1 MKSYTAVIKQKNK
14 KHFFIYSPASYGNKS
29 RATGEYISKSLRTNQ
44 NPFYPDESRPWRR
57 NIYYFWWEFLRRHE
71 GYKDCC
77 KRGGAGRYKKLYA
90 DWGNIHGYE
99 DFWKWWSEEV
109 ETTELRG
116 QYLFAEPLDYRQIQ
130 EVRSLKSQ
138 GDDDLI
144 VSIPL
149 EVRTG
154 ELTKSLR
161 RLLQQHTE
169 RSRAARAKSRA
180 RYPVSASV
188 PLMALHKTLQV
199 YDLLEEHK
207 EALRLKTMRKYE
219 IADIAELD
227 YNDKWAGK
235 SLAHWKRQA
244 ASGTDDDIY
253 YFTEAQNTVRT
264 RMTQAVNR
272 YQKAAND
279 YLANVA
285 DGKFPL
291 RAK

>member
-14 KHFFIYSPASYGNKS
+14 KRFFIYSPASYGNKS

-44 NPFYPDESRPWRR
+44 NPFYPDESRAWRR

-77 KRGGAGRYKKLYA
+77 ERGGAGRYKKLYA
-90 DWGNIHGYE
+90 NWGNIHGYE

-116 QYLFAEPLDYRQIQ
+116 QYLFAEPLDYRQVQ
-130 EVRSLKSQ
+130 EVSSLKSQ
-138 GDDDLI
+138 SEDDLI

-169 RSRAARAKSRA
+169 RSKAARAKS
-180 RYPVSASV
+180 
-188 PLMALHKTLQV
+188 
-199 YDLLEEHK
+199 
-207 EALRLKTMRKYE
+207 
-219 IADIAELD
+219 
-227 YNDKWAGK
+227 
-235 SLAHWKRQA
+235 
-244 ASGTDDDIY
+244 
-253 YFTEAQNTVRT
+253 
-264 RMTQAVNR
+264 
-272 YQKAAND
+272 
-279 YLANVA
+279 
-285 DGKFPL
+285 
-291 RAK
+291 

>member
-1 MKSYTAVIKQKNK
+1 MNKQKNK
-14 KHFFIYSPASYGNKS
+14 KRFFIYSPASYGIKN

-44 NPFYPDESRPWRR
+44 NPFYPDEDRPWRR

-77 KRGGAGRYKKLYA
+77 ERGGAGRYKRLYA
-90 DWGNIHGYE
+90 DWGNIHTYE
-99 DFWKWWSEEV
+99 NFWMWWSEEV

-116 QYLFAEPLDYRQIQ
+116 QYLFAEPLEYRQVK
-130 EVRSLKSQ
+130 EVHDLKSQ
-138 GDDDLI
+138 TEDDLI
-144 VSIPL
+144 VSIPM

-161 RLLQQHTE
+161 RLLKQNTE

-180 RYPVSASV
+180 KYPVSASV

-199 YDLLEEHK
+199 YDLLKEHN
-207 EALRLKTMRKYE
+207 EALRLRNKHPNKIFKYQ
-219 IADIAELD
+219 IADMAGLD
-227 YNDKWAGK
+227 YNDKWDGK
-235 SLAHWKRQA
+235 SLTYWRRQA
-244 ASGTDDDIY
+244 ESGTAEDNY

-272 YQKAAND
+272 YEKAAYD
-279 YLANVA
+279 YLSNVA

-291 RAK
+291 RCK